1 MLMGRCAPSVRSLAA
16 VALVSTVL
24 AALPSELLLARPPSP
39 PHGSGGR
46 QSHVPWWRMP
56 LIHTTTEQ
64 WFFLRLME
72 SQYGP
77 GWLRWMPDSVIEAH
91 WRRFLMSWPY
101 SH

>member
-1 MLMGRCAPSVRSLAA
+1 
-16 VALVSTVL
+16 
-24 AALPSELLLARPPSP
+24 
-39 PHGSGGR
+39 
-46 QSHVPWWRMP
+46 MP